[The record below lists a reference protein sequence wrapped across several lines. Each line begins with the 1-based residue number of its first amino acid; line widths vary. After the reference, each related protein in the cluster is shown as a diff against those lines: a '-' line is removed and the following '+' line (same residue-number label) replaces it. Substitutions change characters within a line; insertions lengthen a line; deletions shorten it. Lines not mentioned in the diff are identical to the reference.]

1 MKNVKKIEKIEKQ
14 KFFVKKKPYVTK
26 TLRYKKG
33 CFLVKVAKNSVNTT
47 KNISFVNIEKVG
59 YIGC

>member
-1 MKNVKKIEKIEKQ
+1 MKNVKKIEKIEK